1 MQCTLLTPNLDFVHQ
16 WFERVRM
23 CVNVREG
30 KMEETRLYVEI
41 REAVIASEGRE
52 PVIRLALRIIKR
64 SNEKVG
70 PKRAIPL

>member
-1 MQCTLLTPNLDFVHQ
+1 
-16 WFERVRM
+16 M

-30 KMEETRLYVEI
+30 EMEETRLYVEI